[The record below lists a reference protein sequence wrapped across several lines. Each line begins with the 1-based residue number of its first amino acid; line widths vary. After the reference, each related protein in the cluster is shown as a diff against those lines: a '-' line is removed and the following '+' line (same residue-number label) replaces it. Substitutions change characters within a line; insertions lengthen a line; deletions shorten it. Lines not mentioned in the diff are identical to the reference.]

1 MRHRPSMTGLREGLA
16 GAEADIDA
24 TVTAAMAEAT
34 QLMRDDARQAVEAGG
49 LGPRLARTWRSR
61 VFPGGKSSA
70 DAAGWIW
77 TKAPMLIDAFDRGV
91 TIRSQNGFWLAIP
104 TEAAGGG
111 LKRTGGRE
119 RRITPGG
126 FERRTGIRLRFIYRR
141 GKPSLLVA
149 DNARLNARGFAQAN
163 TGRRKGGGTY
173 TRLQGRTTV
182 VVFILVPQVKLRK
195 RLDLAALEARA
206 AVRWPGLLAK
216 HWRA

>member
-1 MRHRPSMTGLREGLA
+1 MTGLREGLTS
-16 GAEADIDA
+16 AEEDIA
-24 TVTAAMAEAT
+24 ASVTSAMREASA
-34 QLMRDDARQAVEAGG
+34 LMKDDARDQVVVAG
-49 LGPRLARTWRSR
+49 LGPRLGRTWRNR
-61 VFPGGKSSA
+61 TYPTGGQTSA
-70 DAAGWIW
+70 DAAGWVW

-163 TGRRKGGGTY
+163 TGRRRGGGTY

-206 AVRWPGLLAK
+206 ALRWPGLLAK

>member
-1 MRHRPSMTGLREGLA
+1 MSGLREGLA
-16 GAEADIDA
+16 GAERDVEVS
-24 TVTAAMAEAT
+24 VTSAMREASG
-34 QLMRDDARQAVEAGG
+34 LMKDDARAQVVAAG
-49 LGPRLARTWRSR
+49 LGPRLGRTWRNRTYPS
-61 VFPGGKSSA
+61 GGRTSI
-70 DAAGWIW
+70 DAAGWVW
-77 TKAPMLIDAFDRGV
+77 TKAPKLIDAFDRGV
-91 TIRSQNGFWLAIP
+91 TIRSQHGFWLAIP

-111 LKRTGGRE
+111 LKRTAGRE
-119 RRITPGG
+119 ARVTPGG

-163 TGRRKGGGTY
+163 TGRSRRGGTY

-195 RLDLAALEARA
+195 RLDLVALEARA
-206 AVRWPGLLAK
+206 AVRWPGLLTK